1 MISGKLIKDAVHGY
15 IEIDKALVSI
25 IDSPEFQRLR
35 NIRQTSYSGLYPS
48 SLHDRFSHSLGTY
61 HLGKKAINSFFAN
74 LEKDYAKKIVDIQT
88 KFVRKKEIFLLACL
102 LHDIGHAPFSHIGE
116 EFYKTELAEDIYL
129 LKGEEEKVPAIY
141 NILINVLGEE
151 KCFIKDFKNSLR
163 ENCAQPHEIASA
175 IIGLQTYGNL
185 FECEEEK
192 ILFARAII
200 GLKYIADID
209 DLERDINNCL
219 ISLLNSPV
227 IDVDKL
233 DYLARDLMMTGHS
246 GTQIDTERLLAS
258 VCLVKPVRENERY
271 FLGFNKDALSVIE
284 NVLLAHDSERKWI
297 QKHSFVIYESFITQQ
312 CVRKV
317 IDAYKTT
324 DNNTIFSLN
333 ALGTKGVKVSGNLKI
348 RLLSD
353 AEIIFLIKQI
363 DENEDKNKYISEF
376 LSRADRK
383 HAIWKTEAEFN
394 LMMRELAETTQISL
408 NQFLFDLS
416 KITTINKIKDAEIE
430 KDREKF
436 EKDTD
441 LSEKNL
447 ETKKQFYN
455 KYDRIKKFLLN
466 FAKKYG
472 LEYNFSIVET
482 SVYASSVIKLKK
494 FGIYINF
501 KNGYV
506 KNFQQVSATYNE
518 AKNTSNENVEKVY
531 YVFYKPSNSENRI
544 TFTEFMDYFV
554 AEYLKSQNS

>member
-1 MISGKLIKDAVHGY
+1 M
-15 IEIDKALVSI
+15 
-25 IDSPEFQRLR
+25 
-35 NIRQTSYSGLYPS
+35 
-48 SLHDRFSHSLGTY
+48 
-61 HLGKKAINSFFAN
+61 
-74 LEKDYAKKIVDIQT
+74 EKDYAKKIVDIQT

-141 NILINVLGEE
+141 NILINVLGKE

-333 ALGTKGVKVSGNLKI
+333 AIGTKGVKVSGNLKI

-554 AEYLKSQNS
+554 AEYLNSQNS